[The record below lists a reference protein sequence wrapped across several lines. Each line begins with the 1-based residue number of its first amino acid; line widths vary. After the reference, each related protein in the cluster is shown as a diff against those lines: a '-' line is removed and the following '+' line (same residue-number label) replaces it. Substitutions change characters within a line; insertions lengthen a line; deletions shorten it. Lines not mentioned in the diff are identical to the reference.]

1 MTFLI
6 KTDPKTKEDRITSVC
21 VSKVPDGRL
30 LPLAHHMEHSTEVKG
45 LSIF

>member
-6 KTDPKTKEDRITSVC
+6 KTDPETKEDLITSVC

-30 LPLAHHMEHSTEVKG
+30 ISLAHHMEQSTEVKG